1 MNKINNIQNESND
14 IGFLE
19 KKLGIHNLILKIDKG
34 FKFFIKSPF
43 LVEKK

>member
-1 MNKINNIQNESND
+1 MNKINNIENESDD

>member
-1 MNKINNIQNESND
+1 MNKINNRQNESDD

-19 KKLGIHNLILKIDKG
+19 EKLGIHNLILKIEKG

>member
-1 MNKINNIQNESND
+1 MNKINIRQNESDD

-19 KKLGIHNLILKIDKG
+19 KKLGIQKLILKIDKG
-34 FKFFIKSPF
+34 FKLFIKSPF

>member
-1 MNKINNIQNESND
+1 MNKINNIENESDD

-19 KKLGIHNLILKIDKG
+19 KKLGIQNLILKIDKG
-34 FKFFIKSPF
+34 FKLFIKSPF

>member
-1 MNKINNIQNESND
+1 MNKINNIQNKSND

>member
-1 MNKINNIQNESND
+1 MNKINNRQNKSGD

-19 KKLGIHNLILKIDKG
+19 KTLDIHNLILKIDKG
-34 FKFFIKSPF
+34 FKLFLKSPF

>member
-1 MNKINNIQNESND
+1 MNEINNIQNESND

-19 KKLGIHNLILKIDKG
+19 KKLGIQKFILKIDKG
-34 FKFFIKSPF
+34 FKLFIKSPF

>member
-1 MNKINNIQNESND
+1 MNKINNRQNESDD

-19 KKLGIHNLILKIDKG
+19 GKLGFHNLILKIEKG